1 MSDYLWDGTGSD
13 PEIEELERLLSP
25 LAYTPETVEE
35 APQQPQP
42 STPSNLRIVG
52 LLAAVVLAA
61 VGLRGLFSDT
71 DSWQMTT
78 LDGVSPCGEEACELQ
93 VGDWLETDGETRM
106 LLEVADIGTMEVA
119 PDTRLRLKATGENE
133 HRLELA
139 SGRVDAV
146 VVAPPRLLIVETP
159 AATAVDLGCA
169 YTLEVDE
176 AGDGSLVVSSGWVAL
191 EVEGYAAFVPAG
203 AEAAMSATLGP
214 GTPMFWD
221 APDALQALNEGGSLT
236 AALDAARVQD
246 TLSLWHLLQT
256 ADNKVAVLERIEALV
271 PSSTTSRDALLQG
284 DPKALEALRTTLEPA
299 WL

>member
-13 PEIEELERLLSP
+13 PEVEELERLLSP
-25 LAYTPETVEE
+25 LAYTPPNPADPVAEPGRWRV
-35 APQQPQP
+35 
-42 STPSNLRIVG
+42 VG

-61 VGLRGLFSDT
+61 VGLHGLFSGT
-71 DSWQMTT
+71 DSWTVTT
-78 LDGVSPCGEEACELQ
+78 LDGVSPCGKAACELQ
-93 VGDWLETDGETRM
+93 VGDWLETDGDTRM

-169 YTLEVDE
+169 YTLEVD
-176 AGDGSLVVSSGWVAL
+176 ADGDGTLVVSSGWVAL
-191 EVEGYAAFVPAG
+191 EIEGYAAFVPAG
-203 AEAAMSATLGP
+203 AEAVMSASLGP

-221 APDALQALNEGGSLT
+221 APEPLRALNEGGAMG

-256 ADNKVAVLERIEALV
+256 AEDKVAVLERIEELV
-271 PSSTTSRDALLQG
+271 PASTNDRDALLRN
-284 DPKALEALRTTLEPA
+284 DPLALEDLRATLEPA